1 MLNFYFDI
9 VLQKFVNLSKCQ
21 TCVMCTQ
28 GLFEHRQTIKSIQ
41 LCRQWK
47 TGGYIEEGALVD
59 FHHMDMFDT
68 CALLLI

>member
-1 MLNFYFDI
+1 
-9 VLQKFVNLSKCQ
+9 
-21 TCVMCTQ
+21 MCTQ